1 MDNLGNL
8 PTVFARKCSVRRID
22 KITAAAFLNSN
33 HRMGDTTA
41 RYRYGAFL
49 DKTQGNLEAGT
60 LVAVATFSNARRMLD
75 GTRSY
80 EWIRY
85 SSIDGLRVVGGMG
98 KLLEAFVSEIKPD
111 DVMTYAD
118 TSISDGAS
126 YLELGFT
133 PEGTVSRRGFT
144 NMKFRRIFRTI
155 PSQMP

>member
-22 KITAAAFLNSN
+22 KNTAAAFLNAN

-41 RYRYGAFL
+41 RYQYGAFL
-49 DKTQGNLEAGT
+49 NKAEYGLEAGA

-85 SSIDGLRVVGGMG
+85 ASVNGIRVVGGMG
-98 KLLEAFVSEIKPD
+98 KLLEAFASEIKPD
-111 DVMTYAD
+111 DVMTYVD
-118 TSISDGAS
+118 TSVSDGAS
-126 YLELGFT
+126 YLELGFN
-133 PEGTVSRRGFT
+133 PSGTISRTGFT
-144 NMKFRRIFRTI
+144 NLKLRKFYRAI
-155 PSQMP
+155 PSQTP